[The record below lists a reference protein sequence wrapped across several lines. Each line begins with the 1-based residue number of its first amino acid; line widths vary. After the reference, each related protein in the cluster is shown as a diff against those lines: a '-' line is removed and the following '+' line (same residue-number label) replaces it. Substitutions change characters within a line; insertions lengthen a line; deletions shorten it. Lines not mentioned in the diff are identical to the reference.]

1 MSVPNTFSSA
11 TSTIPL
17 ANLDANFAYYDA
29 AFQIAAGAMEVN
41 YIFRLEDPTDTTKK
55 AEFVMSAITT
65 GTTRQYTMPN
75 ASGTLATLA
84 NTSQTFLGSTTFA
97 PTTNSGTVTI
107 GATPQTGTLT
117 FGRSTV
123 TQTVDIAVGATT
135 AVSTKTVNI
144 GTTGVSGSTTNINF
158 GSAVAG
164 AITNITLNS
173 GTANGVTYLNGS
185 KVLTSGTALTFDG
198 TNFGVY
204 GDTTGTVGIK
214 VTNNNATGVDKY
226 ISMFAG
232 GTSSGVAAWNNSGV
246 VESAVGANLVFS
258 GYNGTI
264 LFQTGTSR
272 TEQMRLTST
281 GLGIGTT
288 SPQSKLSV
296 QDSWL
301 SSMAGSGGIQDVPVI
316 TNYIASTLKRGSINF
331 GVASGGGT
339 YYSFYVGSTTTP
351 PEVMRIDSAGNLL
364 VGTTAAG
371 TSAAKV
377 IGMGNATA
385 PTTSPAGMGQ
395 LYVEG
400 GALKF
405 RGSSGTVTTIAPA

>member
-1 MSVPNTFSSA
+1 MSVPNTFASA
-11 TSTIPL
+11 TSAIPL
-17 ANLDANFAYYDA
+17 ANLDADFAYYDA
-29 AFQIAAGAMEVN
+29 AFQIVGTAMEVN
-41 YIFRLEDPTDTTKK
+41 YTFRLEDPTDITKK
-55 AEFVMSAITT
+55 AEFVMSGITT

-164 AITNITLNS
+164 AVTNITLNS
-173 GTANGVTYLNGS
+173 GTANGVTYLNAS

-198 TNFGVY
+198 TSLTLPSFLLVASSQSYFGDNGVI
-204 GDTTGTVGIK
+204 GGSAADGNTTIRYFGG
-214 VTNNNATGVDKY
+214 KY
-226 ISMFAG
+226 LAFKEG
-232 GTSSGVAAWNNSGV
+232 SS
-246 VESAVGANLVFS
+246 
-258 GYNGTI
+258 
-264 LFQTGTSR
+264 
-272 TEQMRLTST
+272 EQMRLTST
-281 GLGIGTT
+281 GLGIGTS
-288 SPQSKLSV
+288 SPQARLQV
-296 QDSWL
+296 LDL
-301 SSMAGSGGIQDVPVI
+301 
-316 TNYIASTLKRGSINF
+316 LKISNAAQSQGALAL
-331 GVASGGGT
+331 GD
-339 YYSFYVGSTTTP
+339 GSTTVFGVGLARWNGSTNAAGAGGMGYFAQGP
-351 PEVMRIDSAGNLL
+351 SNGGGHYFYTGDAVAGSTTLRAAIDTAGNLL
-364 VGTTAAG
+364 VGTTTAG